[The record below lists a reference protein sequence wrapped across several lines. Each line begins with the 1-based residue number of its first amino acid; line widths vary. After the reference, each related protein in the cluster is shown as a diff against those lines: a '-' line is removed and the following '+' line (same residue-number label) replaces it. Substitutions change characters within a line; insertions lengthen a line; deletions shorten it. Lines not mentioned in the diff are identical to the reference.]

1 METIADH
8 KSLIDAL
15 GGNAEVARAG
25 QWPAVR
31 VGQWKAQNR
40 IPVEYWPQI
49 IAIAENRQVAGID
62 NDWLVAR
69 WRPRADLS
77 EQSTAA

>member
-31 VGQWKAQNR
+31 VGQWKTQNR

-49 IAIAENRQVAGID
+49 ITIAESRNVAGID